1 MSIRGKVRRRTVYVA
16 TIAAMLALVGGFAM
30 AATFSSTTVSQNQN
44 GFSTSMGSTIWAAV
58 APTLTTQPSPTTTS
72 CTSATIAITTATT
85 ATAFVGV
92 ESTAS
97 CTTNDFTEEV
107 HFSYSVPAGSATLS
121 DTFEVYSTATLA
133 GATSATTAVG
143 SVTVTVTETTS
154 AYTATFDLYI
164 DYGANPPAS
173 ISSLSVVVSGS

>member
-30 AATFSSTTVSQNQN
+30 ATTLSSTSVSQNQN
-44 GFSTSMGSTIWAAV
+44 VFSTSTGNTIWAAV

-72 CTSATIAITTATT
+72 CTSTTVAITTST
-85 ATAFVGV
+85 AADAFVGV
-92 ESTAS
+92 ESTPA
-97 CTTNDFTEEV
+97 CATNDFTEEV
-107 HFSYSVPAGSATLS
+107 HFSYSVQTGSATLS

-133 GATSATTAVG
+133 GASSATTVVG

-154 AYTATFDLYI
+154 IYTATFDLYI

-173 ISSLSVVVSGS
+173 IGSLSVVVSGS